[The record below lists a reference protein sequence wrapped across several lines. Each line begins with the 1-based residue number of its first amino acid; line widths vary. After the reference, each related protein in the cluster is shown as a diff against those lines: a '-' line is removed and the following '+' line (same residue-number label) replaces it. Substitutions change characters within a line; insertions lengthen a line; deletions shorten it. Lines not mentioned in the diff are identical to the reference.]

1 MENKISKADLYGI
14 IKQILNRVSKSIL
27 MILNTRTKRV
37 VCCSICGFTMGLC
50 ATFFTVLIYNHW
62 NERTGIGGLETATAL
77 ISVENSHVSDDDLLM
92 NELLSNFDEEAA
104 KSTDHSYENDL
115 AGDEAVEPVTY
126 QTYRVKAGDMIG
138 IIADKYDITQD
149 TIISVNNIRQ
159 SRLIQPGQYLKIPSS
174 AGILYTVKNDS
185 ETLDSI
191 AEKYEIDA
199 EKIAS
204 ANSLKVGM
212 GLKSGTTLFLPDAQ
226 MDWATRQE
234 INGDLFHKP
243 IKARYWLSSSYG
255 WRDSPFSGNR
265 SFHSGADMAC
275 PQGTPVY
282 AALDGKVT
290 TTGYNETYGNYIIIT
305 HHSGYKSLY
314 AHLSSINCKKGNF
327 VYTNTVIGK
336 VGNTGLSTGPH
347 LHFTVYKNGVTVNP
361 LSLIN

>member
-1 MENKISKADLYGI
+1 M
-14 IKQILNRVSKSIL
+14 KQIINGLSKSIL

-50 ATFFTVLIYNHW
+50 ATFFTVLIYNRW
-62 NERTGIGGLETATAL
+62 NERTGIGGFETTTSH

-92 NELLSNFDEEAA
+92 KELLENYDELAA
-104 KSTDHSYENDL
+104 KETDHTLGAAE
-115 AGDEAVEPVTY
+115 VEVETPVTY
-126 QTYRVKAGDMIG
+126 QTYRVKPGDMIG
-138 IIADKYDITQD
+138 IIAEKYDVTQD

-159 SRLIQPGQYLKIPSS
+159 SRLIKPGQYLKIPSS
-174 AGILYTVKNDS
+174 AGILYTVKNDT
-185 ETLDSI
+185 ETLESI

-199 EKIAS
+199 DKIAG
-204 ANSLKVGM
+204 ANSIKVGM
-212 GLKSGTTLFLPDAQ
+212 GLKTGTTLFLPDAQ

-243 IKARYWLSSSYG
+243 IKARYWLSSPYG

-282 AALDGKVT
+282 AALDGTVT
-290 TTGYNETYGNYIIIT
+290 TTGYNETYGNYVIIT

-314 AHLSSINCKKGNF
+314 AHLSAITCKKGNF

-336 VGNTGLSTGPH
+336 VGSTGLSTGPH

>member
-1 MENKISKADLYGI
+1 MENKISKSVLYDI
-14 IKQILNRVSKSIL
+14 MKKIENRVSKSLL

-50 ATFFTVLIYNHW
+50 ATFFTVLIYNRW
-62 NERTGIGGLETATAL
+62 NERTGIGGFETTTAL
-77 ISVENSHVSDDDLLM
+77 ISVENSNVSDEDLM
-92 NELLSNFDEEAA
+92 RELLSNYDEEAA
-104 KSTDHSYENDL
+104 KETNHSYEETAD
-115 AGDEAVEPVTY
+115 GDAAAEPVTY
-126 QTYRVKAGDMIG
+126 STYRVKAGDMIG
-138 IIADKYDITQD
+138 IIAEKYDITQD

-174 AGILYTVKNDS
+174 AGILYTVKTDT
-185 ETLDSI
+185 ETLESI

-204 ANSLKVGM
+204 ANSIKVGM
-212 GLKSGTTLFLPDAQ
+212 GLKTGTTLFLPDAQ

-243 IKARYWLSSSYG
+243 LKARYWLSSPFG
-255 WRDSPFSGNR
+255 WRDSPFTGNR
-265 SFHSGADMAC
+265 SYHSGIDMAC
-275 PQGTPVY
+275 AQGTPVY
-282 AALDGKVT
+282 AALDGTVT
-290 TTGYNETYGNYIIIT
+290 TTGYNETYGNYVIIT

-314 AHLSSINCKKGNF
+314 AHLSAITCKKGNF

-336 VGNTGLSTGPH
+336 VGSTGLSTGPH